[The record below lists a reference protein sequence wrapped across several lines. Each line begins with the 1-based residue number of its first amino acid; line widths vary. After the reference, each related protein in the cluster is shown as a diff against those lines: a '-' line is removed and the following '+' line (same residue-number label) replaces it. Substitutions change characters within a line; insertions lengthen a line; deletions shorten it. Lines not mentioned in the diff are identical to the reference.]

1 MIKAK
6 IEQLELVQNLENSLR
21 IDFEAKQAKAANLE
35 SYEIQL
41 AEMQELLETMFRQL
55 PSKTEMDKL
64 LVDVSQ
70 TALGAG
76 IDVQLFQPNAEA
88 FHDFYAERP
97 ISVRMLGD
105 YHQFGEFVSG
115 VASLPRVVI
124 LTMHDIAL
132 RRATDRDVGAN
143 AGDGRL
149 ILEGTVK
156 TYRYIDEEEAAAA
169 GRRGECAMMS
179 PSHIKSTLVIM
190 LIVMSSLITACSGRQ
205 DDLNRYIAE
214 VKSRPATPIP
224 PIPPVRTYTP
234 YEYEGLT
241 GRDPFRQSTSE
252 GSDQVTQSGGGK
264 GPRPDLQRPREYLER
279 FELDTLSMVG
289 TFSKE
294 TSDWALDSRI
304 RTEWSTGSRSEI
316 TSGRITARL
325 TAFRTTRCS

>member
-1 MIKAK
+1 MLNELRDLDFNDIGSAPTSVRYVILGFLLAIILGIGYFLLIKAK
-6 IEQLELVQNLENSLR
+6 TEQLELVQNMETTLR
-21 IDFEAKQAKAANLE
+21 VDFEAKQAKAANLE
-35 SYEIQL
+35 AYEAQL

-88 FHDFYAERP
+88 YHDFYAERP

-132 RRATDRDVGAN
+132 RRANEKDVGAN

-156 TYRYIDEEEAAAA
+156 TYRYIDEEEAIE
-169 GRRGECAMMS
+169 R
-179 PSHIKSTLVIM
+179 
-190 LIVMSSLITACSGRQ
+190 
-205 DDLNRYIAE
+205 AE
-214 VKSRPATPIP
+214 ADAP
-224 PIPPVRTYTP
+224 
-234 YEYEGLT
+234 
-241 GRDPFRQSTSE
+241 
-252 GSDQVTQSGGGK
+252 
-264 GPRPDLQRPREYLER
+264 
-279 FELDTLSMVG
+279 
-289 TFSKE
+289 
-294 TSDWALDSRI
+294 
-304 RTEWSTGSRSEI
+304 
-316 TSGRITARL
+316 
-325 TAFRTTRCS
+325 

>member
-1 MIKAK
+1 MINELRDLDFNDIGSAPVSVRYVILGFLLVIILGIGYWLLIKAK
-6 IEQLELVQNLENSLR
+6 VEQLELVQNIENSLR

-156 TYRYIDEEEAAAA
+156 TYRYIDEDEAEQ
-169 GRRGECAMMS
+169 R
-179 PSHIKSTLVIM
+179 
-190 LIVMSSLITACSGRQ
+190 
-205 DDLNRYIAE
+205 AE
-214 VKSRPATPIP
+214 ASV
-224 PIPPVRTYTP
+224 
-234 YEYEGLT
+234 
-241 GRDPFRQSTSE
+241 Q
-252 GSDQVTQSGGGK
+252 
-264 GPRPDLQRPREYLER
+264 
-279 FELDTLSMVG
+279 
-289 TFSKE
+289 
-294 TSDWALDSRI
+294 
-304 RTEWSTGSRSEI
+304 
-316 TSGRITARL
+316 
-325 TAFRTTRCS
+325 

>member
-1 MIKAK
+1 MLNELRDLDFNDIGSAPVSVRYIILGFLLVIILAIGYFLLIKAK
-6 IEQLELVQNLENSLR
+6 TEQLELVQNLENSLR

-124 LTMHDIAL
+124 LTMHDISL
-132 RRATDRDVGAN
+132 RRATSRDVGAN

-156 TYRYIDEEEAAAA
+156 TYRYIDEQEADQRAEEANA
-169 GRRGECAMMS
+169 
-179 PSHIKSTLVIM
+179 P
-190 LIVMSSLITACSGRQ
+190 
-205 DDLNRYIAE
+205 
-214 VKSRPATPIP
+214 
-224 PIPPVRTYTP
+224 
-234 YEYEGLT
+234 
-241 GRDPFRQSTSE
+241 
-252 GSDQVTQSGGGK
+252 
-264 GPRPDLQRPREYLER
+264 
-279 FELDTLSMVG
+279 
-289 TFSKE
+289 
-294 TSDWALDSRI
+294 
-304 RTEWSTGSRSEI
+304 
-316 TSGRITARL
+316 
-325 TAFRTTRCS
+325 

>member
-1 MIKAK
+1 MLNELRDLDFNDIGSAPASVRYIILGVLLVIILGIGYYLLIMAK
-6 IEQLELVQNLENSLR
+6 TEQLELVQNLENTLR
-21 IDFEAKQAKAANLE
+21 VDFEAKQSKAANLE
-35 SYEIQL
+35 SYEAQL

-132 RRATDRDVGAN
+132 RRANDRDVGAN

-156 TYRYIDEEEAAAA
+156 TYRYIDEEEAAQRAEA
-169 GRRGECAMMS
+169 VS
-179 PSHIKSTLVIM
+179 P
-190 LIVMSSLITACSGRQ
+190 
-205 DDLNRYIAE
+205 
-214 VKSRPATPIP
+214 
-224 PIPPVRTYTP
+224 
-234 YEYEGLT
+234 
-241 GRDPFRQSTSE
+241 
-252 GSDQVTQSGGGK
+252 
-264 GPRPDLQRPREYLER
+264 
-279 FELDTLSMVG
+279 
-289 TFSKE
+289 
-294 TSDWALDSRI
+294 
-304 RTEWSTGSRSEI
+304 
-316 TSGRITARL
+316 
-325 TAFRTTRCS
+325 

>member
-1 MIKAK
+1 MLNELRDLDFNDIGSAPTSVRYVILGFLLIIILAIGYFLLIKDK
-6 IEQLELVQNLENSLR
+6 TEQLELVQNLENSLR
-21 IDFEAKQAKAANLE
+21 VDFEAKQAKAANLE
-35 SYEIQL
+35 SYEAQL

-132 RRATDRDVGAN
+132 RRATDRDVGVSLN
-143 AGDGRL
+143 DGRL

-156 TYRYIDEEEAAAA
+156 TYRYIDEEEAAQ
-169 GRRGECAMMS
+169 R
-179 PSHIKSTLVIM
+179 
-190 LIVMSSLITACSGRQ
+190 
-205 DDLNRYIAE
+205 AE
-214 VKSRPATPIP
+214 ASAP
-224 PIPPVRTYTP
+224 
-234 YEYEGLT
+234 
-241 GRDPFRQSTSE
+241 
-252 GSDQVTQSGGGK
+252 
-264 GPRPDLQRPREYLER
+264 
-279 FELDTLSMVG
+279 
-289 TFSKE
+289 
-294 TSDWALDSRI
+294 
-304 RTEWSTGSRSEI
+304 
-316 TSGRITARL
+316 
-325 TAFRTTRCS
+325 